1 MTKLKVVWICHF
13 SNNLVR
19 KHLDESVSLL
29 ELIVRKIIK
38 RPLKACDFAQW
49 NTNAIR
55 EFEKFTDDVELH
67 VISPGYVMKNYESV
81 FVENGIHYYFFKDES
96 SLFDKVVNKFY
107 GRTPSYKKNRAYIK
121 NKIAELNPDFVH
133 VIGAEN
139 PNYSLAALDIPQK
152 IPTLV
157 QLQTLMIDPDFK
169 KNYPISEKM
178 YEYRA
183 GIERKILERSNY
195 IGTVAKKF
203 IDYINLNVKIQHPI
217 LSTTLALTEPIDFNF
232 EEKSFDFV
240 YFALNISKAADFAIE
255 AFAIAYK
262 EKPSITLDIVGEYSA
277 ALKAQLDSRITELGI
292 EKNVFFEGK
301 QTTHDDVIRQIK
313 KSRFALIP
321 LKIDLISGTVRES
334 MANGLPV
341 VTTITP
347 ATPELNAKRESV
359 LLSPIGDHKAMA
371 ENMLKLLNDEAYAK
385 KIQENAGITAS
396 ESVDNECVVRKWIDA
411 YHACIENFKNGIPI
425 PDYLLH

>member
-96 SLFDKVVNKFY
+96 SFFDKVVNKFY

-240 YFALNISKAADFAIE
+240 YFALNIGKAADFAIE